1 MSKKLKFLIIIVSL
15 AVIIGLTFG
24 IMAIYRFCV
33 IQSIFKKIDEN
44 IEIKN
49 YSLKTT
55 LTNSNGEKTVTQAY
69 YKDGIGKNIAS
80 NGVYTWVD
88 EKDAY
93 MVDEDNNTLYVLDIE
108 GENSISLVSDSMFAS
123 LVPGYNKS
131 FFERI
136 LMACDLN
143 YKIKSEKL
151 DDQKC
156 YVIEDN
162 EQKAKKTVWITKD
175 RKNPIKAKVE
185 FENGEV
191 FEYDYE
197 LKFLGTKLRDV
208 ELPDT
213 KNYTLINYE
222 TGEVIL
228 DENDNV
234 NSETNTANEN
244 TNTTNTDEASN
255 VVEN

>member
-1 MSKKLKFLIIIVSL
+1 MSKKMKFLIIMISL
-15 AVIIGLTFG
+15 AIIIGLIFG

-55 LTNSNGEKTVTQAY
+55 LTNSKGEKTVTQVY

-93 MVDEDNNTLYVLDIE
+93 MVDEANNKLYVLDIE

-123 LVPGYNKS
+123 LVPGYNKN
-131 FFERI
+131 FFVRV
-136 LMACDLN
+136 LMACNLKI
-143 YKIKSEKL
+143 KIKSEKL
-151 DDQKC
+151 DNQKC

-197 LKFLGTKLRDV
+197 LKFLATKLRDV

-228 DENDNV
+228 DGKDNV
-234 NSETNTANEN
+234 NLETNTVNED
-244 TNTTNTDEASN
+244 TNKR
-255 VVEN
+255 

>member
-1 MSKKLKFLIIIVSL
+1 MSKKLKFLVIIISL
-15 AVIIGLTFG
+15 AIIIGLIFG

-33 IQSIFKKIDEN
+33 IQSIFKRIDEN
-44 IEIKN
+44 IEIGN

-55 LTNSNGEKTVTQAY
+55 LTNKDGEKTVTQAY

-80 NGVYTWVD
+80 NGIYTWVD
-88 EKDAY
+88 ERDAY
-93 MVDEDNNTLYVLDIE
+93 MVDEENNTIYVLDIE
-108 GENSISLVSDSMFAS
+108 GENSISLVSDKMFAS

-136 LMACDLN
+136 LMACNLKV
-143 YKIKSEKL
+143 KIKPVKL
-151 DDQKC
+151 NDQKC
-156 YVIEDN
+156 YMIEDN
-162 EQKAKKTVWITKD
+162 EQKAKKTVWVTKD
-175 RKNPIKAKVE
+175 RKNPIKAKIE
-185 FENGEV
+185 FENGEA

-197 LKFLGTKLRDV
+197 LKFLATKLRDV

-228 DENDNV
+228 DEKENV
-234 NSETNTANEN
+234 NAETNNITEN
-244 TNTTNTDEASN
+244 TIVQNQI
-255 VVEN
+255 ENITSQN

>member
-1 MSKKLKFLIIIVSL
+1 MVIKKIVLHKFKRFALKGIDHYELIPTSKLIIL
-15 AVIIGLTFG
+15 
-24 IMAIYRFCV
+24 
-33 IQSIFKKIDEN
+33 N
-44 IEIKN
+44 W
-49 YSLKTT
+49 
-55 LTNSNGEKTVTQAY
+55 
-69 YKDGIGKNIAS
+69 S
-80 NGVYTWVD
+80 NGVGKSSLLSQLNPLPAELKRDFYPD
-88 EKDAY
+88 GYKEIHIDH
-93 MVDEDNNTLYVLDIE
+93 NNKLYVLDIE

-123 LVPGYNKS
+123 LVPGYNKN
-131 FFERI
+131 FFERV
-136 LMACDLN
+136 LMACNLKI
-143 YKIKSEKL
+143 KIKSEKL
-151 DDQKC
+151 DNQKC

-197 LKFLGTKLRDV
+197 LKFLATKLRDV

-228 DENDNV
+228 DGKDNV
-234 NSETNTANEN
+234 NLETNTVNED
-244 TNTTNTDEASN
+244 TNKR
-255 VVEN
+255 